1 MFIISLTYKT
11 SLEHVERFIPEHN
24 DFLERYYSSGNFIAS
39 GRKDPRTGG
48 IILAQAD
55 SKDEAEQ
62 IIKEDPFYIHQIADY
77 DIIEFIPSKYNEHF
91 KFFIK
96 NS

>member
-11 SLEHVERFIPEHN
+11 ALENVERFIPEHN
-24 DFLERYYSSGNFIAS
+24 DFLDKYYSSGNFIAS
-39 GRKDPRTGG
+39 GRKEPRIGG
-48 IILAQAD
+48 TILANA
-55 SKDEAEQ
+55 SSRNEVEE

-77 DIIEFIPSKYNEHF
+77 EITEFIPSKYNEHF
-91 KFFIK
+91 KFFIQ